1 MNWSVA
7 KGVMF
12 GLCLTGLI
20 LFGSGCLVVSHKSV
34 TLGSKGPMVSA
45 KTLEQIEPG
54 KTSKAK
60 VIALLGEP
68 NSKQELDDGTE
79 LYKYVYTKQ
88 TKTNA
93 VVFLLLTSHDTV
105 DERSELFARW
115 IYGAVFFGW
124 YSAANDIITNLGKF
138 MPVITVISFFISF
151 IIAVF
156 DYFVYERKQKHERME
171 S

>member
-1 MNWSVA
+1 MNWTVA

-45 KTLEQIEPG
+45 KTLEQIVPG
-54 KTSKAK
+54 RTSKAK

-88 TKTNA
+88 TQKNA
-93 VVFLLLTSHDTV
+93 VVFLLLTSHDTM
-105 DERSELFARW
+105 DERSELFVEIKDGVVQNFW
-115 IYGAVFFGW
+115 K
-124 YSAANDIITNLGKF
+124 S
-138 MPVITVISFFISF
+138 
-151 IIAVF
+151 
-156 DYFVYERKQKHERME
+156 
-171 S
+171 

>member
-1 MNWSVA
+1 MNWTVA

-45 KTLEQIEPG
+45 KTLEQIELG
-54 KTSKAK
+54 RTSKAK

-88 TKTNA
+88 TQKNA

-105 DERSELFARW
+105 DERSELFVEIKDGVVQNFW
-115 IYGAVFFGW
+115 K
-124 YSAANDIITNLGKF
+124 S
-138 MPVITVISFFISF
+138 
-151 IIAVF
+151 
-156 DYFVYERKQKHERME
+156 
-171 S
+171 

>member
-1 MNWSVA
+1 MNWTVA

-54 KTSKAK
+54 RTSKAK

-88 TKTNA
+88 TQKNA

-105 DERSELFARW
+105 DERSELFVEIKDGVVQNFW
-115 IYGAVFFGW
+115 K
-124 YSAANDIITNLGKF
+124 S
-138 MPVITVISFFISF
+138 
-151 IIAVF
+151 
-156 DYFVYERKQKHERME
+156 
-171 S
+171 

>member
-1 MNWSVA
+1 MNWTIA

-20 LFGSGCLVVSHKSV
+20 LFGCGCLVVSHKSV

-54 KTSKAK
+54 RTSKAK

-68 NSKQELDDGTE
+68 NTKQELDDGTE

-93 VVFLLLTSHDTV
+93 VVFLLLTSHDTM
-105 DERSELFARW
+105 DERSELFVEIKDGVVQNFW
-115 IYGAVFFGW
+115 K
-124 YSAANDIITNLGKF
+124 S
-138 MPVITVISFFISF
+138 
-151 IIAVF
+151 
-156 DYFVYERKQKHERME
+156 
-171 S
+171 